1 MLKNMLGSWKN
12 RPVQLFIIILGYV
25 ISILVTSALI
35 SGVQK
40 KIFEFN
46 ESNFGKLES
55 RTAMYLY
62 NKTKEKY
69 DTNTLDVLRALG
81 KTAEVDILRLDNEE
95 VRNGNKVIEGE
106 VVPFYYENKPDW
118 QPALYSGRFIT
129 PNECKKNDKKLLL
142 GIGLAEDLKLKTGD
156 FVSFYGMSYEV
167 IGILG
172 RKYMDTNFD
181 RAIYIPIGSIPD
193 TYITKLN
200 QQVISRSGEESQLNI
215 NILYRVN
222 EKNVKPL
229 IDSTSKKFNSDFK
242 YDVQANVNLK
252 VSFDEVIVD
261 VVLVSLPLLIVAL
274 INIISI
280 SIFWIDGRKKEIS
293 IKKALGAND
302 RYIKKSI
309 EKDMLLVAAISS
321 LISVLVQGILFKVV
335 EPVVNNYRFTFNLS
349 WINLCVSLFLAIF
362 IGYFASLIPVKKT
375 LEMSP
380 ADAVKVN

>member
-1 MLKNMLGSWKN
+1 MLNNILGSWKN
-12 RPVQLFIIILGYV
+12 RTVQLFIIILGYV
-25 ISILVTSALI
+25 ISILVTSGLI

-46 ESNFGKLES
+46 QSNFGKLES

-62 NKTKEKY
+62 NKTNGKY
-69 DTNTLDVLRALG
+69 DTNTLNLLRFLG

-95 VRNGNKVIEGE
+95 LRNGNKVSEGE

-129 PNECKKNDKKLLL
+129 PKECKNNDKKLLL

-156 FVSFYGMSYEV
+156 FVSFYGMDYEV
-167 IGILG
+167 VGILG
-172 RKYMDTNFD
+172 KMYMDTNFD
-181 RAIYIPIGSIPD
+181 RAVYIPIGSITD
-193 TYITKLN
+193 TYTTKLN

-222 EKNVKPL
+222 ENNVKRL
-229 IDSTSKKFNSDFK
+229 IDSAGKKFNSDFK
-242 YDVQANVNLK
+242 YDIQPNVDLK
-252 VSFDEVIVD
+252 VSSDDVLVD
-261 VVLVSLPLLIVAL
+261 VVVVSLPLLIVAL

-302 RYIKKSI
+302 RYIKQSI
-309 EKDMLLVAAISS
+309 EKDMLLVAVISS
-321 LISVLVQGILFKVV
+321 LISVFVQSVLFKVV
-335 EPVVNNYRFTFNLS
+335 EPVVNKYRFTFNLS
-349 WINLCVSLFLAIF
+349 WLNLCVSLLLALF
-362 IGYFASLIPVKKT
+362 IGYIASLIPVKKT
-375 LEMSP
+375 LEMNP
-380 ADAVKVN
+380 ADAVKVT